1 MAGQNTSA
9 TMATNSTDHPRGSA
23 CTAEFGV
30 ATYLPANVGFLLSS
44 WVQEDNY
51 GWGGGGGGTNF
62 NYMLVLLTLKNF
74 DTENAMTEVTGA
86 MTLRLVL
93 KYQLYPSHASCTNG
107 LDSLP

>member
-30 ATYLPANVGFLLSS
+30 AAYLPANVGFLLSS

-51 GWGGGGGGTNF
+51 GWGWVGGGGTNF
-62 NYMLVLLTLKNF
+62 NYNIMLVLLTLKNF
-74 DTENAMTEVTGA
+74 DTEKCN
-86 MTLRLVL
+86 
-93 KYQLYPSHASCTNG
+93 
-107 LDSLP
+107 D